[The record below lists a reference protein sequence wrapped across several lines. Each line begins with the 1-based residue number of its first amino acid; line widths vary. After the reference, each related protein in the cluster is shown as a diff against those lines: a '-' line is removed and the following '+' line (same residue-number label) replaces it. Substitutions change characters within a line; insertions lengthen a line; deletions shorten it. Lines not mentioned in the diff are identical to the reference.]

1 MYDHQLKSMPRASE
15 YTDAD
20 TAQLLALQR
29 YEHEIDSLRE
39 LRRKE
44 KLEFIHGVEKA
55 RAESLEKEK

>member
-1 MYDHQLKSMPRASE
+1 MYDNQLKSMPKPNE

-29 YEHEIDSLRE
+29 YENEIESLRE

-44 KLEFIHGVEKA
+44 KLEFINGVEKA
-55 RAESLEKEK
+55 RAES